1 MMLHLGMY
9 EGKGKNLCSCSLHKT
24 FSSRTTVDNE
34 NKKAVPNSETA
45 FKKFLEI
52 LTISVPT
59 FLGLLRDLTSQ
70 LGSKLASFQVL
81 Q

>member
-45 FKKFLEI
+45 F
-52 LTISVPT
+52 
-59 FLGLLRDLTSQ
+59 
-70 LGSKLASFQVL
+70 
-81 Q
+81 